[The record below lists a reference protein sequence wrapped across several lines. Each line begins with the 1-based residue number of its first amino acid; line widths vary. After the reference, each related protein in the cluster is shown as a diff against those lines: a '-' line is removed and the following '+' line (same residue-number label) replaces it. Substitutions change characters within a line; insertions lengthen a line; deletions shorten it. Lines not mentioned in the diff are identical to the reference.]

1 MLEQARI
8 KEEMNHMAEKTF
20 NTRIQLKYD
29 TYQNWTTNDPVLKAG
44 EMALAT
50 IESNV
55 TGVNSAPTVL
65 IKVGDGTHKY
75 SELPY
80 ASGKAADVYSWAK
93 SSTKPTYSA
102 TEIQGLDDY
111 ISGEIQD
118 TNTKYQIVQDG
129 TDGHILRVQHKEV
142 GESTWTTDATITV
155 PDDSYDDTALAGRV
169 SSLETLVGN
178 TAVATQISNAITAI
192 GLKPVATSGA
202 AADVTI
208 ADTGNNYTSTT
219 VEGALAEIATA
230 LDSAGA
236 VTMTTNT
243 SPQDTSLVKQ
253 YTLSQ
258 NGSTIGTIDIPKDL
272 VAVSGEIVSQDGS
285 GNSGTFIKLTIQNG
299 SPFYI
304 DVASLIEYN
313 SVADTDEIDMTESA
327 SHQISATIKTGSI
340 ALTKLASSVQTS
352 IGKADTALQ
361 SADITTGTTN
371 GTIKVK
377 NSEVAVA
384 GLGSAAYAATTA
396 FDAAGT
402 AAAAIA
408 DLDSSVSATAAN
420 GNVYSV
426 LTGVTQTDGE
436 LTGKTEVTL
445 AAIAK
450 TGNVND
456 LVQTSGDVM
465 VLNCGSSS
473 VLV

>member
-1 MLEQARI
+1 
-8 KEEMNHMAEKTF
+8 MAEKTF

-29 TYQNWTTNDPVLKAG
+29 TYQNWTSNNPVLKAG

-65 IKVGDGTHKY
+65 IKVGDGTHNY
-75 SELPY
+75 NDLPY

-93 SSTKPTYSA
+93 AANKPSYSA
-102 TEIQGLDDY
+102 SEISGLADY

-118 TNTKYQIVQDG
+118 TNTTYQIVQDQ
-129 TDGHILRVQHKEV
+129 TDGHILRVQHRNV
-142 GESTWTTDATITV
+142 GDTSWTTDATITL

-169 SSLETLVGN
+169 TSLEGLVGN
-178 TAVATQISNAITAI
+178 TAVATQISNAIANI
-192 GLKPVATSGA
+192 GLADVATSGA
-202 AADVTI
+202 AADVSI
-208 ADTGNNYTSTT
+208 ADSGDNFTATT

-299 SPFYI
+299 TPFYI

-327 SHQISATIKTGSI
+327 AHQISATIKTGSI

-361 SADITTGTTN
+361 AADITTGTTN

-377 NSEVAVA
+377 NTEVSVA
-384 GLGSAAYAATTA
+384 GLGSAAYANTTA
-396 FDAAGT
+396 FEAAGT
-402 AAAAIA
+402 AASAIA
-408 DLDSSVSATAAN
+408 DLDSSVSATAAD

-436 LTGKTEVTL
+436 LSGKTEVTL

-465 VLNCGSSS
+465 VFNCGSSS

>member
-1 MLEQARI
+1 MS
-8 KEEMNHMAEKTF
+8 EKTF

-29 TYQNWTTNDPVLKAG
+29 TLANWTTNDPVLKAG
-44 EMALAT
+44 EMGLAT
-50 IESNV
+50 IQTNTSDV
-55 TGVNSAPTVL
+55 HSAPTVV
-65 IKVGDGTHKY
+65 IKVGDGTHTW

-93 SSTKPTYSA
+93 ASSKPTYTA
-102 TEIQGLDDY
+102 NE
-111 ISGEIQD
+111 ISGIDSYIAGQIQD
-118 TNTKYQIVQDG
+118 TDTTYQITQDQ
-129 TDGHILRVQHKEV
+129 TDGHILYVQSKAKTA
-142 GESTWTTDATITV
+142 STWTTDATITL
-155 PDDSYDDTALAGRV
+155 PDDSYDDTSLAGRV

-178 TAVATQISNAITAI
+178 TAVATQISSAITAI
-192 GLKPVATSGA
+192 GLANVATSGA
-202 AADVTI
+202 ASDVSI
-208 ADTGNNYTSTT
+208 ADSGNKFTATT

-285 GNSGTFIKLTIQNG
+285 GNTGTFIKLTIQNG

-340 ALTKLASSVQTS
+340 ALSKLASSVQTS
-352 IGKADTALQ
+352 IGKADTAVQ
-361 SADITTGTTN
+361 SVTTGTTN
-371 GTIKVK
+371 GTIKVDGTPV
-377 NSEVAVA
+377 SVY
-384 GLGSAAYAATTA
+384 GLGSAAYADTTA
-396 FDAAGT
+396 FDAAG
-402 AAAAIA
+402 AATSAVNA
-408 DLDSSVSATAAN
+408 LDSSVAATAAD
-420 GNVYSV
+420 GNQYSV
-426 LTGVTQTDGE
+426 LTGVTQTDGK
-436 LTGKTEVTL
+436 LTAKTEVKL

-456 LVQTSGDVM
+456 LIQTSGDVM
-465 VLNCGSSS
+465 VFYCGTSGT
-473 VLV
+473 LV

>member
-1 MLEQARI
+1 
-8 KEEMNHMAEKTF
+8 MAEKLF

-65 IKVGDGTHKY
+65 IKVGDGTHRY

-93 SSTKPTYSA
+93 SSTKPSYSA
-102 TEIQGLDDY
+102 TEITGLDEY

-142 GESTWTTDATITV
+142 GESAWTTDATITL
-155 PDDSYDDTALAGRV
+155 PDDSYDDTSV
-169 SSLETLVGN
+169 INYIKDTKSSVQTLNNLVGD

-202 AADVTI
+202 AADVSI
-208 ADTGNNYTSTT
+208 ADSGDNFTATT

-243 SPQDTSLVKQ
+243 SPSDTSVLKQ

-272 VAVSGEIVSQDGS
+272 VAVSGEIVNQDGS
-285 GNSGTFIKLTIQNG
+285 GKSGTFIKLTIDNG
-299 SPFYI
+299 TPFYI

-313 SVADTDEIDMTESA
+313 SVADTDEIDLTESA
-327 SHQISATIKTGSI
+327 THQISATIKQGSI

-361 SADITTGTTN
+361 ASDITTGTAT

-377 NSEVAVA
+377 GTDVAVA
-384 GLGSAAYAATTA
+384 GLGSAAAANTTD
-396 FDAAGT
+396 FDAAG
-402 AAAAIA
+402 AAENAIKE
-408 DLDSSVSATAAN
+408 LDSSVAATAAD
-420 GNVYSV
+420 GNAYSV
-426 LTGVTQTDGE
+426 LTGITQTDGK
-436 LTGKTEVTL
+436 LTAKTEVKL

-456 LVQTSGDVM
+456 LEQTSGDVM
-465 VLNCGSSS
+465 VLYCGSSS

>member
-1 MLEQARI
+1 MS
-8 KEEMNHMAEKTF
+8 EKTF

-102 TEIQGLDDY
+102 DEISGLSDY

-118 TNTKYQIVQDG
+118 SNTTYQLLQDQ
-129 TDGHILRVQHKEV
+129 TDGHILKLQSKEV
-142 GESTWTTDATITV
+142 GGSWADVATITI
-155 PDDSYDDTALAGRV
+155 PDDSYDDTTLAGKV
-169 SSLETLVGN
+169 STLEGLVGN
-178 TAVATQISNAITAI
+178 TAVATQISNAITNI
-192 GLKPVATSGA
+192 GLKAIATSGK
-202 AADVTI
+202 AADVSV
-208 ADTGNNYTSTT
+208 ADTAGKFTGTT
-219 VEGALAEIATA
+219 VEAVLAEIGTA

-243 SPQDTSLVKQ
+243 SPSDTSILKQ
-253 YTLSQ
+253 YTLTQ
-258 NGSTIGTIDIPKDL
+258 NGSAIGTIDIPKDL
-272 VAVSGEIVSQDGS
+272 VAVSGEIVDKDGS
-285 GNSGTFIKLTIQNG
+285 GKAGTFIKLTIDNG
-299 SPFYI
+299 DPFYI

-313 SVADTDEIDMTESA
+313 SVADTDEIDLTESTT
-327 SHQISATIKTGSI
+327 HQISATIKTGSI

-361 SADITTGTTN
+361 ASDIATGTAT

-377 NSEVAVA
+377 GTDVNVA
-384 GLGSAAYAATTA
+384 GLGSAAGADTTD
-396 FDAAGT
+396 FEAAG
-402 AAAAIA
+402 AAEDAIKE
-408 DLDSSVSATAAN
+408 LDSSVSATAAD
-420 GNVYSV
+420 GNAYSV
-426 LTGVTQTDGE
+426 LTGITQTDGK
-436 LTGKTEVTL
+436 LTAKNEVKL

-465 VLNCGSSS
+465 VFNCGSSS
-473 VLV
+473 TVF

>member
-1 MLEQARI
+1 
-8 KEEMNHMAEKTF
+8 MAEKTF

-29 TYQNWTTNDPVLKAG
+29 TYANWNTNNPVLKAG

-50 IESNV
+50 LESNV
-55 TGVNSAPTVL
+55 TGVNSAPTVV
-65 IKVGDGTHKY
+65 IKVGDGTHTY
-75 SELPY
+75 TELPF

-102 TEIQGLDDY
+102 SEISGLADY

-118 TNTKYQIVQDG
+118 TNTTYQIVQSQS
-129 TDGHILRVQHKEV
+129 DGHILTLQSREV
-142 GESTWTTDATITV
+142 GGSWTDVATITI
-155 PDDSYDDTALAGRV
+155 PNDSYDDTALAGRV
-169 SSLETLVGN
+169 TSLEGLVGN

-192 GLKPVATSGA
+192 GLSDVATSGA
-202 AADVTI
+202 AADVSI
-208 ADTGNNYTSTT
+208 ADSGNNFTATT

-236 VTMTTNT
+236 VTMTTNS

-285 GNSGTFIKLTIQNG
+285 GNTGTFIKLTIQNG

-327 SHQISATIKTGSI
+327 THQISATIKTGSI

-361 SADITTGTTN
+361 PADITTGTTN

-377 NSEVAVA
+377 NTEVAVH
-384 GLGSAAYAATTA
+384 GLGSAAYANTTD
-396 FDAAGT
+396 FEAAG
-402 AAAAIA
+402 AAASAIA
-408 DLDSSVSATAAN
+408 DLDSSVSATAAS

-456 LVQTSGDVM
+456 LIQTSGDVM
-465 VLNCGSSS
+465 VFYCGTSST
-473 VLV
+473 LV

>member
-1 MLEQARI
+1 
-8 KEEMNHMAEKTF
+8 MAEKTF

-29 TYQNWTTNDPVLKAG
+29 TYSNWTTNNPTLKAG

-50 IESNV
+50 IETNV
-55 TGVNSAPTVL
+55 SGVNSAPTVL
-65 IKVGDGTHKY
+65 IKVGDGTHSY
-75 SELPY
+75 NDLPY

-93 SSTKPTYSA
+93 ASTKPSYSA
-102 TEIQGLDDY
+102 SEISGLADY

-118 TNTKYQIVQDG
+118 TNTTYQIVQSQS
-129 TDGHILRVQHKEV
+129 DGHILTLQSREV
-142 GESTWTTDATITV
+142 GGSWTDVATITI

-169 SSLETLVGN
+169 TSLEGLVGN
-178 TAVATQISNAITAI
+178 TAVATQISNAIANI
-192 GLKPVATSGA
+192 GLSDVATSGA

-208 ADTGNNYTSTT
+208 ADSGNNYTATT

-236 VTMTTNT
+236 VTMTTNS

-285 GNSGTFIKLTIQNG
+285 GTAGTFIKLTIQNG

-361 SADITTGTTN
+361 PADITTGVTN

-377 NSEVAVA
+377 NTEVAVH
-384 GLGSAAYAATTA
+384 GLGSAAYANTTD
-396 FDAAGT
+396 FEAAG
-402 AAAAIA
+402 AAASAIA
-408 DLDSSVSATAAN
+408 DLDSSVSATAAS

-426 LTGVTQTDGE
+426 LTGVTQTDGK
-436 LTGKTEVTL
+436 LTGKNEVTL

-456 LVQTSGDVM
+456 LIQTSGDVM
-465 VLNCGSSS
+465 VFYCGTSST
-473 VLV
+473 LV

>member
-1 MLEQARI
+1 
-8 KEEMNHMAEKTF
+8 MAEKTF

-29 TYQNWTTNDPVLKAG
+29 TYTNWTSNNPVLKAG

-65 IKVGDGTHKY
+65 IKVGDGTHNY
-75 SELPY
+75 NDLPY

-93 SSTKPTYSA
+93 AANKPSYSA
-102 TEIQGLDDY
+102 SEISGLADY

-118 TNTKYQIVQDG
+118 TNTTYQIVQDQ
-129 TDGHILRVQHKEV
+129 TDGHILRVQHRNV
-142 GESTWTTDATITV
+142 GDTSWTTDATITL

-169 SSLETLVGN
+169 TSLEGLVGN
-178 TAVATQISNAITAI
+178 TAVATQISNAIANI
-192 GLKPVATSGA
+192 GLANVATSGA
-202 AADVTI
+202 AADVSI
-208 ADTGNNYTSTT
+208 ADSGDNFTATT

-272 VAVSGEIVSQDGS
+272 VAVSGTIVNQDGS
-285 GNSGTFIKLTIQNG
+285 GNPGTFIQLTIQNG
-299 SPFYI
+299 TPFYI

-327 SHQISATIKTGSI
+327 THQISATIKTGSI

-361 SADITTGTTN
+361 PSDIATGTAN
-371 GTIKVK
+371 GTIKIK
-377 NSEVAVA
+377 NTDVAVA
-384 GLGSAAYAATTA
+384 GLGSAAYADTTD
-396 FDAAGT
+396 FEAAGAST
-402 AAAAIA
+402 SAINA
-408 DLDSSVSATAAN
+408 LDSSVAATAAD
-420 GNVYSV
+420 GNAYSV
-426 LTGVTQTDGE
+426 LTGVTQTNGT
-436 LTGKTEVTL
+436 LTAKTEVKL
-445 AAIAK
+445 APIAK

-456 LVQTSGDVM
+456 LEQTSGDVM
-465 VLNCGSSS
+465 VLYCGSSS

>member
-1 MLEQARI
+1 
-8 KEEMNHMAEKTF
+8 MAEKTF

-93 SSTKPTYSA
+93 SSTKPSYA
-102 TEIQGLDDY
+102 ANEITGLDTY
-111 ISGEIQD
+111 INNTVQD
-118 TNTKYQIVQDG
+118 TNTTYRIVQDG
-129 TDGHILRVQHKEV
+129 TDGHILKVQHKDI
-142 GESTWTTDATITV
+142 GESTWTDDATITV
-155 PDDSYDDTALAGRV
+155 PDDSYDDTALAGRATA
-169 SSLETLVGN
+169 LEGLVGS
-178 TAVATQISNAITAI
+178 TAVATQIANAITAI
-192 GLKPVATSGA
+192 GLSDVATSGA
-202 AADVTI
+202 AADVSI
-208 ADTGNNYTSTT
+208 ADSGNHFTATN
-219 VEGALAEIATA
+219 VEGALSELAVAME
-230 LDSAGA
+230 SAGA

-243 SPQDTSLVKQ
+243 SPSDTAILKQ

-258 NGSTIGTIDIPKDL
+258 NGSAIGTIDIPKDL

-285 GNSGTFIKLTIQNG
+285 GNSGTFIKLTIANG

-313 SVADTDEIDMTESA
+313 SVADTDEIDLTESA
-327 SHQISATIKTGSI
+327 THQISATIKTGSI

-352 IGKADTALQ
+352 IGKADTAVQ
-361 SADITTGTTN
+361 TVATGTAN
-371 GTIKVK
+371 GTIKVDGTD
-377 NSEVAVA
+377 VAVA
-384 GLGSAAYAATTA
+384 GLGSAAYTA
-396 FDAAGT
+396 STDYDAAGT
-402 AAAAIA
+402 AAAAVNA
-408 DLDSSVSATAAN
+408 LDSSVSATAAD
-420 GNVYSV
+420 GNAYSV
-426 LTGVTQTDGE
+426 LTGVTQTDGK
-436 LTGKTEVTL
+436 LTAKTEVKL

-456 LVQTSGDVM
+456 LEQTSGDVM
-465 VLNCGSSS
+465 VLYCGTSST
-473 VLV
+473 LV